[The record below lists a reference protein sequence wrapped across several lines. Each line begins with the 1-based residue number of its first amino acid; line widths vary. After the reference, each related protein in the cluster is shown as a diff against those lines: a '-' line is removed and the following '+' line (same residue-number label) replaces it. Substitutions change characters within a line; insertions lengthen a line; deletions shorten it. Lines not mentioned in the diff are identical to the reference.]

1 MFDTAELGHF
11 IEEIVCIYVS
21 LVHDCFDVCIAV
33 ADFLCRRFFTG
44 AYHYYDDLFILYS
57 IMVHSVALLQSGSPV
72 LLMMGDYADVVL
84 VLISIIIVNCVACDQ
99 EMSTYEYLVSK
110 GASPAP
116 VTCDPNIVG

>member
-1 MFDTAELGHF
+1 
-11 IEEIVCIYVS
+11 
-21 LVHDCFDVCIAV
+21 
-33 ADFLCRRFFTG
+33 
-44 AYHYYDDLFILYS
+44 
-57 IMVHSVALLQSGSPV
+57 MVHSVALLQSGSPV

-99 EMSTYEYLVSK
+99 EMSSK